1 MEQMSSKTL
10 SFRHISTATNE
21 AVEYIRKRKNHEI
34 QSLRTRWNKFN
45 KSCMGGIEPNT
56 IYTIVG
62 ISGSGKSSFVNTLE
76 TDLIDLNSNQDVIVL
91 NFSFEMLSSRQ
102 VGRKISSKLRQTT
115 AELYS
120 ANNELTDDLLDRV
133 EQTSQQIKSYPIYYV
148 DTPGTVE
155 DIASTINYFYETK
168 AKDKK
173 FVIILDHTL
182 LVEGQNRES
191 ALQVISELQKL
202 FIKVKKLPNTTI
214 IQLSQMNRNIENPE
228 RINNPSMHYPMRSDI
243 SSADTIFHASDYVI
257 CIHRPELL
265 NIQQYG
271 PNRLLVK
278 NKVYLHIL
286 KNRDAG
292 ECTILEFDND
302 LKYNNLIETI
312 REEEPARKISFS
324 NNNLKKAENYENIYF

>member
-120 ANNELTDDLLDRV
+120 ANNELTDNLLDRV

-324 NNNLKKAENYENIYF
+324 NNN

>member
-182 LVEGQNRES
+182 LVEDQNRES

-265 NIQQYG
+265 NIQRYG

-324 NNNLKKAENYENIYF
+324 NNN

>member
-1 MEQMSSKTL
+1 MEQTSSKTL
-10 SFRHISTATNE
+10 SFRHISTATSE

-34 QSLRTRWNKFN
+34 QSLATRWNKFN

-214 IQLSQMNRNIENPE
+214 IQLSQMNRNIESPE

-292 ECTILEFDND
+292 VCTILEFDND

-324 NNNLKKAENYENIYF
+324 NNN

>member
-1 MEQMSSKTL
+1 MEQTSSKTL
-10 SFRHISTATNE
+10 SFRHISIATSE

-34 QSLRTRWNKFN
+34 QSLATRWKKFN

-102 VGRKISSKLRQTT
+102 VGRKISSMLRQTT

-292 ECTILEFDND
+292 ECAILEFDND

-324 NNNLKKAENYENIYF
+324 NNN

>member
-1 MEQMSSKTL
+1 MEQTSTKTL
-10 SFRHISTATNE
+10 TFRHISSATNE

-34 QSLRTRWNKFN
+34 VSLRTRWSKFN

-76 TDLIDLNSNQDVIVL
+76 SDLIDLNSNQDVVVL

-102 VGRKISSKLRQTT
+102 VGRKLSSKLRQTT
-115 AELYS
+115 AQLYS
-120 ANNELTDDLLDRV
+120 SISELDNSLLEEV

-148 DTPGTVE
+148 DTPGTVA
-155 DIASTINYFYETK
+155 DIASTIDYFYENK
-168 AKDKK
+168 AKGKK

-191 ALQVISELQKL
+191 ALQVISDLQKL
-202 FIKVKKLPNTTI
+202 FIRVKKFSDTTI

-265 NIQQYG
+265 NIQSYG
-271 PNRLLVK
+271 PNRLPVRD
-278 NKVYLHIL
+278 KVYLHIL

-292 ECTILEFDND
+292 ECSILEFDND

-312 REEEPARKISFS
+312 REDEPVRKISFS
-324 NNNLKKAENYENIYF
+324 NNN

>member
-1 MEQMSSKTL
+1 MGQMSSKTL

-324 NNNLKKAENYENIYF
+324 NNN

>member
-1 MEQMSSKTL
+1 MEQISSKTL

-120 ANNELTDDLLDRV
+120 ANNELTDDLLGRV

-182 LVEGQNRES
+182 LVEGQNHES

-278 NKVYLHIL
+278 NKIYLHIL

-324 NNNLKKAENYENIYF
+324 NNN

>member
-1 MEQMSSKTL
+1 MEKTSSKTL
-10 SFRHISTATNE
+10 SFRHISTATSE

-34 QSLRTRWNKFN
+34 QSLATRWKKFN

-292 ECTILEFDND
+292 ECAILEFDND

-324 NNNLKKAENYENIYF
+324 NNN

>member
-1 MEQMSSKTL
+1 MEQTSSKTL
-10 SFRHISTATNE
+10 SFRHISTATSE

-34 QSLRTRWNKFN
+34 QSLATRWKKFN

-182 LVEGQNRES
+182 LVEGQNHES

-292 ECTILEFDND
+292 ECAILEFDND

-324 NNNLKKAENYENIYF
+324 NNN

>member
-1 MEQMSSKTL
+1 MEQSSTNILTFK
-10 SFRHISTATNE
+10 HISSATNE

-34 QSLRTRWNKFN
+34 VSLRTRWNKFN

-56 IYTIVG
+56 IYTVVG

-76 TDLIDLNSNQDVIVL
+76 TDIIDLNPSQDIVVL
-91 NFSFEMLSSRQ
+91 DFSFEMLSSRN
-102 VGRKISSKLRQTT
+102 VGRKLSSKLRQTT

-120 ANNELTDDLLDRV
+120 ANNELNDELLAKV

-148 DTPGTVE
+148 DTPGTVD
-155 DIASTINYFYETK
+155 DIASTIEYFYTNK
-168 AKDKK
+168 VNGKK
-173 FVIILDHTL
+173 FIIILDHTL
-182 LVEGQNRES
+182 LVDGNKS
-191 ALQVISELQKL
+191 ALQTISDLQKL
-202 FIKVKKLPNTTI
+202 FIKVKKYPNTTI
-214 IQLSQMNRNIENPE
+214 IQLSQMNRNIEAPE

-265 NIQQYG
+265 NIQVYG
-271 PNRLLVK
+271 PNRLPVRD
-278 NKVYLHIL
+278 KVYLHIL

-292 ECTILEFDND
+292 ECSILEFDND

-312 REEEPARKISFS
+312 REEEPVRKISFS
-324 NNNLKKAENYENIYF
+324 NNN

>member
-1 MEQMSSKTL
+1 MEQISTKTL
-10 SFRHISTATNE
+10 TFRHISSATNE

-34 QSLRTRWNKFN
+34 VSLRTRWSKFN
-45 KSCMGGIEPNT
+45 KSCMGGIEPNN

-76 TDLIDLNSNQDVIVL
+76 SDLIDLNSNQDVVVL

-102 VGRKISSKLRQTT
+102 VGRKLSSKLRQTT
-115 AELYS
+115 AQLYS
-120 ANNELTDDLLDRV
+120 SSSDLDNTLLEEV

-148 DTPGTVE
+148 DTPGTVA
-155 DIASTINYFYETK
+155 DIASTIDYFYENK
-168 AKDKK
+168 AKGKK

-182 LVEGQNRES
+182 LVEDQNRES
-191 ALQVISELQKL
+191 ALQVISDLQKL
-202 FIKVKKLPNTTI
+202 FIRVKKFPDTTI

-265 NIQQYG
+265 NIQSYG
-271 PNRLLVK
+271 PNRLPVRD
-278 NKVYLHIL
+278 KVYLHIL

-292 ECTILEFDND
+292 ECSILEFDND

-312 REEEPARKISFS
+312 REDEPVRKISFS
-324 NNNLKKAENYENIYF
+324 NNN

>member
-1 MEQMSSKTL
+1 MENISTKTL
-10 SFRHISTATNE
+10 TFRHISSATNE

-34 QSLRTRWNKFN
+34 VSLRTRWSKFN

-76 TDLIDLNSNQDVIVL
+76 SDLIDLNSNQDVVVL

-102 VGRKISSKLRQTT
+102 VGRKLSSKLRQTT
-115 AELYS
+115 AQLYS
-120 ANNELTDDLLDRV
+120 SSSDLDNTLLEEV
-133 EQTSQQIKSYPIYYV
+133 EETSQQIKSYPIYYV
-148 DTPGTVE
+148 DIPGTVA
-155 DIASTINYFYETK
+155 DIASTIDYFYENK
-168 AKDKK
+168 AKGKK

-191 ALQVISELQKL
+191 ALQVISDLQKL
-202 FIKVKKLPNTTI
+202 FIRVKKFPDTSI

-265 NIQQYG
+265 NIQSYG
-271 PNRLLVK
+271 PNRLPVRD
-278 NKVYLHIL
+278 KVYLHIL

-292 ECTILEFDND
+292 ECSILEFDND

-312 REEEPARKISFS
+312 REEEPVRKISFS
-324 NNNLKKAENYENIYF
+324 NNN

>member
-1 MEQMSSKTL
+1 MEQTSSKTL
-10 SFRHISTATNE
+10 SFRHISTATSE

-34 QSLRTRWNKFN
+34 QSLATRWKKFN

-271 PNRLLVK
+271 LNRLLVK

-292 ECTILEFDND
+292 ECAILEFDND

-324 NNNLKKAENYENIYF
+324 NNN

>member
-1 MEQMSSKTL
+1 MEQISSKTL

-76 TDLIDLNSNQDVIVL
+76 TDLIDLNSKQDVIVL

-102 VGRKISSKLRQTT
+102 VGRKMSSKLRQTT

-120 ANNELTDDLLDRV
+120 ANNELDDDLLAKV

-148 DTPGTVE
+148 DTPGTVD
-155 DIASTINYFYETK
+155 DIASTINYFYENK
-168 AKDKK
+168 AKGKK

-182 LVEGQNRES
+182 LVEGQARET
-191 ALQVISELQKL
+191 ALQVISDLQKL
-202 FIKVKKLPNTTI
+202 FIRVKKLPDTTI
-214 IQLSQMNRNIENPE
+214 IQLSQMNRNIESPE

-324 NNNLKKAENYENIYF
+324 NNN

>member
-191 ALQVISELQKL
+191 TLQVISELQKL

-312 REEEPARKISFS
+312 REEELARKISFS
-324 NNNLKKAENYENIYF
+324 NNN

>member
-1 MEQMSSKTL
+1 MEQTSSKTL
-10 SFRHISTATNE
+10 SFRHISTATSE

-34 QSLRTRWNKFN
+34 QSLATRWKKFN

-182 LVEGQNRES
+182 LVEGQNHES

-228 RINNPSMHYPMRSDI
+228 RINNPSIHYPMRSDI

-292 ECTILEFDND
+292 ECAILEFDND

-324 NNNLKKAENYENIYF
+324 NNN

>member
-1 MEQMSSKTL
+1 MEQTSSKTL
-10 SFRHISTATNE
+10 SFRHISTATSE

-34 QSLRTRWNKFN
+34 QSLATRWKKFN

-191 ALQVISELQKL
+191 TLQVISELQKL
-202 FIKVKKLPNTTI
+202 FIKVKKYPNTTI
-214 IQLSQMNRNIENPE
+214 IQLSQMNRNIEAPD

-278 NKVYLHIL
+278 NKVFLHML

-292 ECTILEFDND
+292 ECAILEFEND

-312 REEEPARKISFS
+312 RDEEPAKKFSFS
-324 NNNLKKAENYENIYF
+324 NNN

>member
-1 MEQMSSKTL
+1 MEQISSKTL

-278 NKVYLHIL
+278 NKAYLHIL

-324 NNNLKKAENYENIYF
+324 NNN

>member
-214 IQLSQMNRNIENPE
+214 IQLSQMNRNIEIPE

-324 NNNLKKAENYENIYF
+324 NNN

>member
-1 MEQMSSKTL
+1 MEQTSSKTL
-10 SFRHISTATNE
+10 SFRHISTATSE

-34 QSLRTRWNKFN
+34 QSLATRWKKFN

-120 ANNELTDDLLDRV
+120 ANNELTDDLLDKV

-292 ECTILEFDND
+292 ECAILEFDND

-324 NNNLKKAENYENIYF
+324 NNN

>member
-133 EQTSQQIKSYPIYYV
+133 EQTSQQVKSYPIYYV

-191 ALQVISELQKL
+191 TLQVISELQKL

-228 RINNPSMHYPMRSDI
+228 RVNNPSMHYPMRSDI

-324 NNNLKKAENYENIYF
+324 NNN

>member
-1 MEQMSSKTL
+1 MEQTSTKTL
-10 SFRHISTATNE
+10 SFRHISSATNE

-34 QSLRTRWNKFN
+34 TSLRTRWNKFN
-45 KSCMGGIEPNT
+45 RNCMGGIEPNT

-102 VGRKISSKLRQTT
+102 VGRKLSSKLRQTT
-115 AELYS
+115 TELYS
-120 ANNELTDDLLDRV
+120 ANAELDDDVLAKV
-133 EQTSQQIKSYPIYYV
+133 EQASQQIKSYPIYYV
-148 DTPGTVE
+148 DTPGSVE
-155 DIASTINYFYETK
+155 DIASTIDYFYENK
-168 AKDKK
+168 AKGKK

-182 LVEGQNRES
+182 LVEGQGRES
-191 ALQVISELQKL
+191 ALQVISDLQKL
-202 FIKVKKLPNTTI
+202 FIKVKKYPNTTI
-214 IQLSQMNRNIENPE
+214 IQLSQMNRNIEAPD

-278 NKVYLHIL
+278 NKVFLHML

-292 ECTILEFDND
+292 ECAILEFEND

-312 REEEPARKISFS
+312 RDEEPAKKFSFS
-324 NNNLKKAENYENIYF
+324 NNN

>member
-1 MEQMSSKTL
+1 MEQISSKTL

-202 FIKVKKLPNTTI
+202 FIRVKKLPDTTI
-214 IQLSQMNRNIENPE
+214 IQLSQMNRNIESPE

-302 LKYNNLIETI
+302 LKYNNLIETV

-324 NNNLKKAENYENIYF
+324 NNN

>member
-1 MEQMSSKTL
+1 MEQISTNTL
-10 SFRHISTATNE
+10 TFRHISSAAIE
-21 AVEYIRKRKNHEI
+21 AVEYIKKRKNHDIE
-34 QSLRTRWNKFN
+34 SLKTRWKKFN
-45 KSCMGGIEPNT
+45 TQCMGGIEPNT

-76 TDLIDLNSNQDVIVL
+76 NDLIDLNSDQDVIVL

-120 ANNELTDDLLDRV
+120 ANNSLTDELLENV
-133 EQTSQQIKSYPIYYV
+133 EETTQQIKSYPIYYV
-148 DTPGTVE
+148 DTPGTV
-155 DIASTINYFYETK
+155 DNIASTIDYFYENK
-168 AKDKK
+168 AKGKR

-182 LVEGQNRES
+182 LVEGQAS
-191 ALQVISELQKL
+191 ALQVISDLQKL
-202 FIKVKKLPNTTI
+202 FIKVKKYPNTTI
-214 IQLSQMNRNIENPE
+214 IQLSQMNRNIEAPD

-292 ECTILEFDND
+292 ECSILEFDND
-302 LKYNNLIETI
+302 LKYNNLIETV
-312 REEEPARKISFS
+312 RDEEPAKKFSFS
-324 NNNLKKAENYENIYF
+324 NNN

>member
-1 MEQMSSKTL
+1 MEQISSKTL

-214 IQLSQMNRNIENPE
+214 IQLSQMNRNIENLE

-324 NNNLKKAENYENIYF
+324 NNN

>member
-243 SSADTIFHASDYVI
+243 CSADTIFHASDYVI

-324 NNNLKKAENYENIYF
+324 NNN

>member
-1 MEQMSSKTL
+1 MEQISTKIL
-10 SFRHISTATNE
+10 HFQHISAATKE
-21 AVEYIRKRKNHEI
+21 AAEYIKKRKNHEVK
-34 QSLRTRWNKFN
+34 SLKTRWNKFN
-45 KSCMGGIEPNT
+45 AACMGGIEPNT
-56 IYTIVG
+56 VYTIVG

-76 TDLIDLNSNQDVIVL
+76 NDLIDLNSDQDVIVL

-102 VGRKISSKLRQTT
+102 VGRKLSSKLRLTT

-120 ANNELTDDLLDRV
+120 ANNDLDNESLAKV
-133 EQTSQQIKSYPIYYV
+133 EETSQQIKSYPIYYV

-155 DIASTINYFYETK
+155 DIASTIDYFYENK
-168 AKDKK
+168 AKGKK
-173 FVIILDHTL
+173 FIVILDHTL
-182 LVEGQNRES
+182 LVEGQSRES
-191 ALQVISELQKL
+191 ALQVISDLQKL
-202 FIKVKKLPNTTI
+202 FIKVKKLPNTTV
-214 IQLSQMNRNIENPE
+214 IQLSQMNRNIETPD

-271 PNRLLVK
+271 PNRLPVN
-278 NKVYLHIL
+278 NKVYLHLI

-292 ECTILEFDND
+292 QCSILEFDND

-312 REEEPARKISFS
+312 RNEEPAKKISFQ
-324 NNNLKKAENYENIYF
+324 

>member
-191 ALQVISELQKL
+191 TLQVISELQKL

-265 NIQQYG
+265 NIQRYG

-324 NNNLKKAENYENIYF
+324 NNN

>member
-1 MEQMSSKTL
+1 MEQISTNTL
-10 SFRHISTATNE
+10 TFRHISSAAVE
-21 AVEYIRKRKNHEI
+21 AVEYIKKRKNHEI
-34 QSLRTRWNKFN
+34 ESLKTRWKKFN
-45 KSCMGGIEPNT
+45 TQCMGGIEPNT

-76 TDLIDLNSNQDVIVL
+76 NDLIDLNSDQDVIVL

-102 VGRKISSKLRQTT
+102 VCRKISSKLRQTT

-120 ANNELTDDLLDRV
+120 ANDSLTDELLENV
-133 EQTSQQIKSYPIYYV
+133 EETTQQIKSYPIYYV
-148 DTPGTVE
+148 DTPGTV
-155 DIASTINYFYETK
+155 DNIASTIDYFYENK
-168 AKDKK
+168 AKGKR

-182 LVEGQNRES
+182 LVEGQAS
-191 ALQVISELQKL
+191 ALQVISDLQKL
-202 FIKVKKLPNTTI
+202 FIKVKKYPNTTI
-214 IQLSQMNRNIENPE
+214 IQLSQMNRNIEAPD

-292 ECTILEFDND
+292 ECSILEFDND
-302 LKYNNLIETI
+302 LKYNNLIETV
-312 REEEPARKISFS
+312 RDEEPAKKFSFS
-324 NNNLKKAENYENIYF
+324 NNN

>member
-1 MEQMSSKTL
+1 MEQISSKTL

-120 ANNELTDDLLDRV
+120 TNNELTDDLLDRV

-292 ECTILEFDND
+292 ECAILEFDND

-324 NNNLKKAENYENIYF
+324 NNN

>member
-1 MEQMSSKTL
+1 MEQTSTKTL
-10 SFRHISTATNE
+10 TFRHISSATNE

-34 QSLRTRWNKFN
+34 VSLRTRWSKFN

-76 TDLIDLNSNQDVIVL
+76 SDLIDLNSNQDVVVL

-102 VGRKISSKLRQTT
+102 VGRKLSSKLRQTT
-115 AELYS
+115 AQLYS
-120 ANNELTDDLLDRV
+120 SISELDNSLLEEV

-148 DTPGTVE
+148 DTPGTVA
-155 DIASTINYFYETK
+155 DIASTIDYFYENK
-168 AKDKK
+168 AKGKK

-191 ALQVISELQKL
+191 ALQVISDLQKL
-202 FIKVKKLPNTTI
+202 FIRVKKFPDTTI

-265 NIQQYG
+265 NIRSYG
-271 PNRLLVK
+271 LNRLPVRD
-278 NKVYLHIL
+278 KVYLHIL

-292 ECTILEFDND
+292 ECSILEFDND

-312 REEEPARKISFS
+312 REDEPVRKISFS
-324 NNNLKKAENYENIYF
+324 NNN